1 MKKIISLLLA
11 LALCLALAAPVF
23 AEDISGNDYATE
35 AKAAF
40 EKGFRLAAAVAYEF
54 AAQAYEKTGAMD
66 AARGALSSAGD
77 AYAGAG
83 KTQQAIRVYLAAKD
97 YEKIKKL
104 FLDDADK
111 FSGDDYIKAAA
122 AAAEQGVP
130 EKELTD
136 LYEKALAA
144 YLTETKTGD
153 EWIAV
158 AEKLAEQE
166 KPKIPEFVVSGLYGK
181 AVDVYLTEMKT
192 GDEWIAIAEKLAKQ
206 GIEETKLADFY
217 EKALAAY
224 QTETKTGDE
233 WIAAAAKLAEQGV
246 PESVVAGLYKKALE
260 SYMTETKTGDEWV
273 QCAEKL
279 AGLGFG
285 EDELKGIY
293 EKAARAYAAE
303 SEEAAKEDAEEALT
317 LISKA
322 DALAAK
328 HGNDDLAKEIH
339 SAWEIAKE
347 KAEIAEIA
355 DAFLEIAEKS
365 KDDFKPFMFDFAQ
378 AVKEYFPNLAQTP
391 GESGEDELKAKKVY
405 SLAGDLCVEEELYW
419 HAFQFYSQA
428 YALYGKTGDLKEDAA
443 TVLGKW
449 SKIREDAVKNAL
461 TVSDMTCAQ
470 DMAEVWQMIFLE
482 YSDDYELA
490 LEWAA
495 TFDEQKIPCGDGESW
510 TALVQML
517 KAQHEA
523 KNTNSNGS
531 AFSEGNVAIFV
542 GVGCL
547 VVGFLAAMFIF
558 KKKKQPADVT
568 EE

>member
-23 AEDISGNDYATE
+23 AEKISGDDYAKE
-35 AKAAF
+35 AKFNMDQGHYLGAAALY
-40 EKGFRLAAAVAYEF
+40 ELAARAYGED
-54 AAQAYEKTGAMD
+54 GASE

-77 AYAGAG
+77 AYASAK
-83 KTQQAIRVYLAAKD
+83 KTEDAIRVYLAAKN
-97 YEKIKKL
+97 YEKIKEL
-104 FLDDADK
+104 FLDNADK

-130 EKELTD
+130 ENELTD

-144 YLTETKTGD
+144 YLKETRTGDEWIAVAGKLAEQDVPEFLVSGLYGKALDVYLTETKTGD
-153 EWIAV
+153 EWIAI
-158 AEKLAEQE
+158 AAKLAE
-166 KPKIPEFVVSGLYGK
+166 
-181 AVDVYLTEMKT
+181 
-192 GDEWIAIAEKLAKQ
+192 Q
-206 GIEETKLADFY
+206 GIEETKLTDFY

-224 QTETKTGDE
+224 QAETKTGDE
-233 WIAAAAKLAEQGV
+233 WIAAAAKLAKQSV
-246 PESVVAGLYKKALE
+246 PESVVAGLYEKALE

-303 SEEAAKEDAEEALT
+303 AEEAAKEDAEKALELLT
-317 LISKA
+317 KA

-328 HGNDDLAKEIH
+328 HGNDDLAKEIY

-347 KAEIAEIA
+347 NAEIAEIA

-365 KDDFKPFMFDFAQ
+365 KDNFEPFMFDFAQ

-428 YALYGKTGDLKEDAA
+428 FALYGKTGDLKEDAA

-490 LEWAA
+490 LSWAA
-495 TFDEQKIPCGDGESW
+495 TFDEQKIPCRDGESW

-558 KKKKQPADVT
+558 KKKKQPADAT